1 MARHRG
7 SRHTTSLAEL
17 EQQLSKISVDLAQE
31 KPFGGLGRVR

>member
-17 EQQLSKISVDLAQE
+17 EQQLSKISVDIAQE
-31 KPFGGLGRVR
+31 KPLGGLSRVR